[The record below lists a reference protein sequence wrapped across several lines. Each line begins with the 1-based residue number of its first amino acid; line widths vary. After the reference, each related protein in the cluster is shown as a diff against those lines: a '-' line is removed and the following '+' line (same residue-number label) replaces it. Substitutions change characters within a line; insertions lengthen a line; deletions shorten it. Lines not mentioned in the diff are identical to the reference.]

1 MKKKFYRKILEN
13 LILIRK
19 TEELISR
26 EYSKNNFRCP
36 VHLSIG
42 QEGISAP
49 INLIF
54 NNGDLL
60 VSSHRAHA
68 HYIGKGCSVKK
79 LLAEILGLVG
89 CSGGI
94 GGSMHLTDKS
104 KGFIM
109 STAIVANSIPVGVGL
124 SLSQKLEKK
133 KNITLIF
140 FGDGATEQG
149 IFYESINFAALKNLP
164 CLFVCEDNLYSV
176 YSSLK
181 DRQPKRELVKIIKQM
196 GIEGATEDGN
206 DPIKVL
212 QLYQKAKNYIL
223 TKKKPF
229 FIKFKTYRYLEHC
242 GPLNDDS
249 LNYRTKREINFWKK
263 KCPVTNYKKFLIEK
277 KILPTTFINQQEKK
291 IELKILKYYKDAL
304 NQPQP
309 KQSNLK
315 KILFYEK

>member
-1 MKKKFYRKILEN
+1 MKKQFYKKILEN

-54 NNGDLL
+54 NNSDLL

-94 GGSMHLTDKS
+94 GGSMHLTDKT

-149 IFYESINFAALKNLP
+149 TFYESINFAALKKLP

-181 DRQPKRELVKIIKQM
+181 DRQPKRELLKIIKQM
-196 GIEGATEDGN
+196 GIDGATEDGN

-212 QLYQKAKNYIL
+212 KLYKKAKNYIL

-229 FIKFKTYRYLEHC
+229 FINFKTYRYLEHC
-242 GPLNDDS
+242 GPLNDDN
-249 LNYRTKREINFWKK
+249 LNYRSKKEINYWKK
-263 KCPVTNYKKFLIEK
+263 KCPVTNYKKFLVKK
-277 KILPTTFINQQEKK
+277 KILSLKFINQEEKK
-291 IELKILKYYKDAL
+291 IETKILKYYKDAL
-304 NQPQP
+304 NQPKP
-309 KQSNLK
+309 KQSELK
-315 KILFYEK
+315 KLLFCEK

>member
-1 MKKKFYRKILEN
+1 MKKQIYKKILEN

-26 EYSKNNFRCP
+26 EYDKNNFRCP

-54 NNGDLL
+54 NNSDLL

-79 LLAEILGLVG
+79 LLAEISGLVG

-109 STAIVANSIPVGVGL
+109 STAIVANSIPIGVGL

-149 IFYESINFAALKNLP
+149 TFYESINFAALKNLP
-164 CLFVCEDNLYSV
+164 CLFICEDNLYSV

-181 DRQPKRELVKIIKQM
+181 ERQPKRKLLKMIKEM

-212 QLYQKAKNYIL
+212 KLYQKAKNFIL

-229 FIKFKTYRYLEHC
+229 FINFKTYRYLEHC
-242 GPLNDDS
+242 GPFNDDN
-249 LNYRTKREINFWKK
+249 LNYRPKKEINYWKK
-263 KCPVTNYKKFLIEK
+263 KCPVTNYKKFLVSK
-277 KILPTTFINQQEKK
+277 KILPLKFINQQEKK
-291 IELKILKYYKDAL
+291 IESKIYQYYKNAL
-304 NQPQP
+304 NQPKP
-309 KQSNLK
+309 KQSKLKNL
-315 KILFYEK
+315 LFYEK

>member
-1 MKKKFYRKILEN
+1 MKKQFYKKILEN

-54 NNGDLL
+54 NNSDLL

-94 GGSMHLTDKS
+94 GGSMHLTDKT

-149 IFYESINFAALKNLP
+149 TFYESINFAALKKLP

-181 DRQPKRELVKIIKQM
+181 DRQPKRELLKIIKQM
-196 GIEGATEDGN
+196 GIDGATEDGN

-212 QLYQKAKNYIL
+212 KLYQKAKNYIL

-229 FIKFKTYRYLEHC
+229 FINFKTYRYLEHC
-242 GPLNDDS
+242 GPLNDDN
-249 LNYRTKREINFWKK
+249 LNYRSKKEINYWKK
-263 KCPVTNYKKFLIEK
+263 KCPVTNYKKFLVKK
-277 KILPTTFINQQEKK
+277 KILSLKFINQEEKK
-291 IELKILKYYKDAL
+291 IETKILKYYKDAL
-304 NQPQP
+304 NQPKP
-309 KQSNLK
+309 KQSELK
-315 KILFYEK
+315 KLLFCEK